1 MRCSVS
7 DRELE
12 HLQHVKDI
20 GYVEHDG
27 RTNEELRA
35 LVAERPVAAGMLTT
49 GPLSG
54 YSSGVVTEEYLRCS
68 SSDREVNHGIVIV
81 GYGTVDRSDRIHGRG
96 CRDYWVVRNSWGAR
110 WGEDGFFKLCAD
122 NVGSKETPLGTC
134 LINKYAVWPTMDKAD
149 IEPDQ

>member
-1 MRCSVS
+1 M
-7 DRELE
+7 
-12 HLQHVKDI
+12 
-20 GYVEHDG
+20 EHDG

-35 LVAERPVAAGMLTT
+35 LVAERPVSAGMLTT

-54 YSSGVVTEEYLRCS
+54 YSSGVVTEEYLHCS
-68 SSDREVNHGIVIV
+68 GADHEVNHGIVIV
-81 GYGTVDRSDRIHGRG
+81 GYGTLDATDHVYGRG

-110 WGEDGFFKLCAD
+110 WGQHGFFKLCAD

-134 LINKYAVWPTMDKAD
+134 LINKYAVWPTLDKAD